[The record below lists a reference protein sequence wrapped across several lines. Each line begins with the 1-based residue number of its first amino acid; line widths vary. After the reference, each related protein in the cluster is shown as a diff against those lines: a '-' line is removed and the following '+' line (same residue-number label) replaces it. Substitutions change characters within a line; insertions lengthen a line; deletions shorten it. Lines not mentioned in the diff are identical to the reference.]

1 MGLDTTVDS
10 SATPTVP
17 SSPLTPRRSTL
28 PSLPTPLLEV
38 PSTPLRSLTATPLG
52 PLTDTLDTTV
62 DSSATPTVPSSPLT
76 PRRSTLPSL
85 LTPLLVVPST
95 PLRLLTLT
103 PDTPTDTPD
112 TPLDTPDTPLA
123 TLTVTLECP
132 STLDSPVLSATPT
145 VPWCP
150 LSPLMLLLPALST
163 WPPTPLPREPD
174 SLLRV

>member
-1 MGLDTTVDS
+1 MG
-10 SATPTVP
+10 
-17 SSPLTPRRSTL
+17 PLRSTL
-28 PSLPTPLLEV
+28 PSLLTPLLVV
-38 PSTPLRSLTATPLG
+38 PSTPLRLLTATPLG
-52 PLTDTLDTTV
+52 TLTDTLDTTV

-95 PLRLLTLT
+95 LLRLLTLT

-112 TPLDTPDTPLA
+112 TPLDTPDTPLDTPDTPLA
-123 TLTVTLECP
+123 TPTVTLECP

-174 SLLRV
+174 SLLRVFIDM

>member
-1 MGLDTTVDS
+1 MG
-10 SATPTVP
+10 
-17 SSPLTPRRSTL
+17 
-28 PSLPTPLLEV
+28 
-38 PSTPLRSLTATPLG
+38 
-52 PLTDTLDTTV
+52 
-62 DSSATPTVPSSPLT
+62 

-85 LTPLLVVPST
+85 LTPLPVVPST

-112 TPLDTPDTPLA
+112 TPLDTPDTQLDTPDTPLA
-123 TLTVTLECP
+123 TLTV
-132 STLDSPVLSATPT
+132 TLDSPVLSATPT

-174 SLLRV
+174 SLLRVFIDMCNLY